1 MTLREAIKRAA
12 AAEELV
18 KHQERQWRRIVEARK
33 AAETAGVWTEAVQ
46 HEFDR
51 EAQRAFKRLSAL
63 RKRLNRFLAVE
74 VDEKALE
81 DAWEGR

>member
-1 MTLREAIKRAA
+1 MTLREAIRRAK

-18 KHQERQWRRIVEARK
+18 EHQERQWRRVIEARK
-33 AAETAGVWTEAVQ
+33 AAEAAGVWTDVVQ
-46 HEFDR
+46 HEFDS

-81 DAWEGR
+81 AAWEGR